1 MTMTDTEN
9 QSDIIDIS
17 PEDIVEHKVDDKM
30 TTPKPMRRRAQVGV
44 AALLVAASAVGGGW
58 IYRDL
63 LASYLPSDQTQALA
77 ARIKMLED
85 TSKVQGDKLEA
96 VVGFTDEIKSQ
107 LGAALSAAE
116 EAKKQSGDLM
126 LESKTTK
133 NNIAAL
139 EKSLLAATATV
150 DDLKSKMI
158 NSQTPQL
165 SSGVD
170 ASGLTGRVDSLE
182 KDVASLKAAGGTA
195 KADTA
200 LLSQSLADLKAKIA
214 SGAAYPDEVD
224 RIGRMVPAA
233 AGLDILKAQAAL
245 GLPTAQGL
253 SAELK
258 AIIPA
263 LPKADTA
270 VPTQDD
276 SWWGSAVTMMSGL
289 VTIKT
294 VGIADWQQLATECAG
309 LAEQGDLQKAV
320 STLEQTEGALPVEL
334 QAWHDRAASRLNL
347 EHALEETSGAVLR
360 EIAAKG

>member
-1 MTMTDTEN
+1 MTNTEN

-17 PEDIVEHKVDDKM
+17 PEDIVEQRGDDK
-30 TTPKPMRRRAQVGV
+30 TSAPKPTRRRAQVGV
-44 AALLVAASAVGGGW
+44 AALIVAASAVGGGW

-77 ARIKMLED
+77 ARIKVLEEA
-85 TSKVQGDKLEA
+85 SKIQGDKLEA

-116 EAKKQSGDLM
+116 EAKKQSGNLV
-126 LESKTTK
+126 LESNAAK
-133 NNIAAL
+133 NKITAL
-139 EKSLLAATATV
+139 EKSLVAATTTV
-150 DDLKSKMI
+150 DDLKSKMT
-158 NSQTPQL
+158 NGEPPQI
-165 SSGVD
+165 SSTGD
-170 ASGLTGRVDSLE
+170 TAGLTGRVDSLE
-182 KDVASLKAAGGTA
+182 KDVASLKAADGTA

-224 RIGRMVPAA
+224 RIARMVPAA
-233 AGLDILKAQAAL
+233 EGLDILKAQAAL

-253 SAELK
+253 GAELK
-258 AIIPA
+258 TIIPA
-263 LPKADTA
+263 LPKPDTTVA
-270 VPTQDD
+270 TQDD

-294 VGIADWQQLATECAG
+294 VGIADWQQLATECAD
-309 LAEQGDLQKAV
+309 LAEQGDLQKAI
-320 STLEQTEGALPVEL
+320 STLEQAEGALPVEL
-334 QAWHDRAASRLNL
+334 QGWHDRAAARIRL
-347 EHALEETSGAVLR
+347 EKALEETSSAVLR